1 MKYKL
6 IMSFKIRE
14 IKTTTIVLIDTNN
27 SSQANYG
34 YKHVRVDV
42 IINKVFDRS
51 NIPLIPIDFTHS

>member
-1 MKYKL
+1 
-6 IMSFKIRE
+6 MSFKIRE